1 MTDTRAN
8 TVTVAL
14 ADLHLAL
21 AAIIPFANEDGQSPG
36 DFYALH
42 LAAAGGQ
49 FTVSATDG
57 YVAGRA
63 SKPASGQLDAPFH
76 VARTHA
82 QLLCSALE
90 FHLDVLST
98 MPVTLTVTDPWPTRL
113 LTICVDLSFT
123 LTVYDQVVMPANMDR
138 VFTTP
143 PDETPAAPGCTP
155 LSADRIAPFEHVATL
170 AKGEPLRWTLYGP
183 ARRGYVR
190 LGDWFTGV
198 LRPVSPEAAAVTY
211 R

>member
-1 MTDTRAN
+1 MTDTR
-8 TVTVAL
+8 THTIIVTL
-14 ADLHLAL
+14 ADLNLAL
-21 AAIIPFANEDGQSPG
+21 VATIPFANEDNQSAG

-42 LAAAGGQ
+42 LAAGDGR

-57 YVAGRA
+57 YVAGRI

-76 VARTHA
+76 LARTDA

-98 MPVTLTVTDPWPTRL
+98 MPVTLTVTDGWPERL
-113 LTICVDLSFT
+113 LTICVDRSFT
-123 LTVYDQVVMPANMDR
+123 LTVYDQVVMPASIDR
-138 VFTTP
+138 VFTAP
-143 PDETPAAPGCTP
+143 PDEPAATVGQIP
-155 LSADRIAPFEHVATL
+155 LPADRIAPFEHVAGL
-170 AKGEPLRWTLYGP
+170 AKDEQLQWTLYGP
-183 ARRGYVR
+183 GREGYVR

-198 LRPVSPEAAAVTY
+198 FMPVNPAATAVAS